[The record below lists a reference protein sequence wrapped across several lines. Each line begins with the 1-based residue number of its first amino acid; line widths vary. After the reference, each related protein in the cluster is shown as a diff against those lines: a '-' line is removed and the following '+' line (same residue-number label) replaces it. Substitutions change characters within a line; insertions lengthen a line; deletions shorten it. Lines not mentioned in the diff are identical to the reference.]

1 MVTPAPAPPRS
12 PSVEEMSTAVQRE
25 LRERFPRRVVT
36 RRTGRGADPARLR
49 ASDGEIP
56 LLGTPWADPD
66 GRSTPVVVIGGT
78 DPAPGR
84 PVVAAV
90 DDDACTSRV
99 VRYAAEQAR
108 RLAVPLRVVH
118 VWTGR
123 DRATPCPR
131 STYHDGASNA
141 DRLLSAVLYD
151 HLPAAEADAAER
163 EIRHDSETVPALA
176 ALSATASLVVV
187 AACSRPPSAGEPLG
201 DTVRALVGRTACPL
215 AVLAA
220 GPDQEAAHAAP

>member
-1 MVTPAPAPPRS
+1 MVTRAAAPRRS
-12 PSVEEMSTAVQRE
+12 PTVDEMSAAVVRE
-25 LRERFPRRVVT
+25 LHHRFPRCVVT
-36 RRTGRGADPARLR
+36 RRSPHGGDPARLR
-49 ASDGEIP
+49 AHGGEIP
-56 LLGTPWADPD
+56 LIGTPWADAD
-66 GRSTPVVVIGGT
+66 GRSAPVVLVGGT
-78 DPAPGR
+78 APAPGQ

-131 STYHDGASNA
+131 TRYHDEACDA

-151 HLPAAEADAAER
+151 HLPREEADAAER
-163 EIRHDSETVPALA
+163 EIRHDSETVPALT
-176 ALSATASLVVV
+176 ALSATASMVVV
-187 AACSRPPSAGEPLG
+187 AACSRPLPAGECPLG

-215 AVLAA
+215 AVLA
-220 GPDQEAAHAAP
+220 PAPA